1 MLSATLYRKYR
12 PSNWSEVVGQE
23 AVVEG
28 LSASLKLGRISH
40 AYLFSGSRGTG
51 KTSVARIFARELGV
65 GVHDTYEID
74 AASNTGV
81 DDVRALNESVRVLP
95 FESKY
100 KVYIIDEVH
109 MLSKSAFNA
118 LLKTLEEP
126 PAHVVFILATTEA
139 AKLPETVVS
148 RCQTFE
154 FRKPSLP
161 IIAKLIADV
170 AKKEGFSLE
179 PSSAE
184 LVALLSDGSFRDAYG
199 ILQKVITTSSDKKIS
214 AEEVERIAGA
224 PRGAIIDK
232 FIVGIDERDSNK
244 ALEAVAEAGKNNV
257 DMKAFLKLALR
268 KIRFV
273 LLLKYAKDLKERI
286 ASEVP
291 KQELELL
298 QKLAAKTD
306 SGISSA
312 AVLELLNA
320 YDHLGFSSIPELP
333 IELAVMKIT
342 NLSAIFGAGSKK

>member
-1 MLSATLYRKYR
+1 M
-12 PSNWSEVVGQE
+12 
-23 AVVEG
+23 
-28 LSASLKLGRISH
+28 
-40 AYLFSGSRGTG
+40 
-51 KTSVARIFARELGV
+51 
-65 GVHDTYEID
+65 
-74 AASNTGV
+74 
-81 DDVRALNESVRVLP
+81 RVLP

-148 RCQTFE
+148 RCQIFE

-161 IIAKLIADV
+161 IIAKLIAEV
-170 AKKEGFSLE
+170 AKKEGFALE

-199 ILQKVITTSSDKKIS
+199 ILQKVITTSSDKKVS
-214 AEEVERIAGA
+214 ADEVERIAGA

-232 FIVGIDERDSNK
+232 FIVGLDEFNANK

-286 ASEVP
+286 ANEVP

-312 AVLELLNA
+312 TVLELLNA

-333 IELAVMKIT
+333 IELAVLKIT
-342 NLSAIFGAGSKK
+342 DNQRLATNNKN